1 MKMFSKNAFVFLLC
15 VSVWG
20 TASEAWAKD
29 PQNLKQAQA
38 YEERAFQY
46 IKAEDWCGAT
56 NSFLDAYE
64 KAPIIDYLFN
74 AAKAARLAGDRRK
87 AMQLN
92 IELLG
97 QFPGSPL
104 TAEVNQNNKELSDE
118 MTQSGPGLTCP
129 RREASA
135 APAPAATIRPK
146 ETPSPTVESHE
157 TTTLEPVPVQPPA
170 VGPSPAEL
178 PPAPKKSTMGMD
190 PVTIG
195 VLAAGGVLTTA
206 GIWGVYWGTSSYL
219 RGLEIHS
226 TGEAYEGEYDDH
238 KKQYESTDLP
248 IQVAGYG
255 ALVGGLTCIG
265 LGTWWV
271 MSAPTE

>member
-135 APAPAATIRPK
+135 APAPAPAATIRPK

-178 PPAPKKSTMGMD
+178 PPAPKKSAMGMD

-195 VLAAGGVLTTA
+195 VLAAGGVLTTQGSGA
-206 GIWGVYWGTSSYL
+206 FIGAHPVTCEVL
-219 RGLEIHS
+219 RI
-226 TGEAYEGEYDDH
+226 TAPV
-238 KKQYESTDLP
+238 KPTRR
-248 IQVAGYG
+248 YG
-255 ALVGGLTCIG
+255 DPARSMRIDGFTHLMAAAARGVGGLTDGPG
-265 LGTWWV
+265 LGG
-271 MSAPTE
+271 S